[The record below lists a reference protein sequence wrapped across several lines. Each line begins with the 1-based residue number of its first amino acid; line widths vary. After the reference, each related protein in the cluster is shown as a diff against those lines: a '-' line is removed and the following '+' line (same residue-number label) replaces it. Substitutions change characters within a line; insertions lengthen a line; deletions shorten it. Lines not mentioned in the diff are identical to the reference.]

1 MKSNSFNIS
10 YDIDNLVDNWEDL
23 PITSNLK
30 LNYLGSYS
38 KSNPE
43 LLHLFIH
50 NKTSRFYFNL
60 FRLNLSR
67 TSNYSRHWTKHL
79 LKIIDLN
86 VLLFSN
92 SFDSTKNYFYLEEK
106 VDINNLLN
114 TIKNK
119 FDVII
124 IPENLYKL
132 MNNIKQYTRVPV
144 EENMILKINK
154 SWNSID
160 DYFFSLK
167 KKYRTKFKK
176 NIIKTKPLKVKV
188 LSTDFLEKNVMLV
201 QRLFDQVVS
210 NSNFHGPKFNLK
222 TFSKLITENHLIMKG
237 YFYQD
242 SLVGFSTYS
251 VVGTDIHTNY
261 VGYDKKLNLDIP
273 IYSKMLLDH
282 IETAIQTKSMKLI
295 LGRTANEFKSNF
307 GALPEKNFIYIKF
320 NNIFLNI
327 LFKPLIRNIKIKKWI
342 QRNPFKKI
350 KLLNHND

>member
-10 YDIDNLVDNWEDL
+10 YDVDNLEDSWEDL

-30 LNYLGSYS
+30 LNYLGGYS

-60 FRLNLSR
+60 FRLNLSK
-67 TSNYSRHWTKHL
+67 TSNYSKHWTKHL
-79 LKIIDLN
+79 LKITDLN

-92 SFDSTKNYFYLEEK
+92 GFDSTKNYFYLEEK
-106 VDINNLLN
+106 VDINDLLSI
-114 TIKNK
+114 IKNK

-124 IPENLYKL
+124 ITENLYKL
-132 MNNIKQYTRVPV
+132 MNNVKQYTRVPV
-144 EENMILKINK
+144 EENMILNINK

-167 KKYRTKFKK
+167 KKYRAKFKK
-176 NIIKTKPLKVKV
+176 NIIETKPLKVKV
-188 LSTDFLEKNVMLV
+188 LSIDFLEKNIMLV
-201 QRLFDQVVS
+201 QRLFNQVVS

-222 TFSKLITENHLIMKG
+222 SFSKLIAENHLIMKG
-237 YFYQD
+237 YFYQE

-251 VVGTDIHTNY
+251 VEGTVIHTNY

-273 IYSKMLLDH
+273 IYSRMLLDH
-282 IETAIQTKSMKLI
+282 IETAIQTKSLKLI

-327 LFKPLIRNIKIKKWI
+327 FLKPLIRNIKIKKWI
-342 QRNPFKKI
+342 QRNPFKKS
-350 KLLNHND
+350 N

>member
-1 MKSNSFNIS
+1 MKSNSFDIS
-10 YDIDNLVDNWEDL
+10 YDIDNLLDSWEDL

-30 LNYLGSYS
+30 LNYLGGYS

-43 LLHLFIH
+43 LLHLFVH

-60 FRLNLSR
+60 FSVNLSK
-67 TSNYSRHWTKHL
+67 TSNYSTHWTKHL
-79 LKIIDLN
+79 LKIIDLK

-92 SFDSTKNYFYLEEK
+92 VFDSTKNYFHIEEK

-124 IPENLYKL
+124 IPENLYNL

-144 EENMILKINK
+144 EENMILNINK

-167 KKYRTKFKK
+167 KKYRTWFKK

-188 LSTDFLEKNVMLV
+188 LSTEFLEKNITLV

-210 NSNFHGPKFNLK
+210 NSNFHGPKFNIK

-251 VVGTDIHTNY
+251 VEGTDIYTNY

-273 IYSKMLLDH
+273 IYSRMLLDH
-282 IETAIQTKSMKLI
+282 IETAIQTKSLKLI

-307 GALPEKNFIYIKF
+307 GAHPEKNFIYIKF

-342 QRNPFKKI
+342 QRNPFKKP
-350 KLLNHND
+350 NQ